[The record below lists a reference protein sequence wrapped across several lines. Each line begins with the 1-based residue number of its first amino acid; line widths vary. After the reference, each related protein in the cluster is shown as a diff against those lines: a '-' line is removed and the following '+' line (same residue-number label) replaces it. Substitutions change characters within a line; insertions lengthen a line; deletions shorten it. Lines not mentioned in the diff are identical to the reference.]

1 MLSLI
6 QEKDQENI
14 MNPENQEKPE
24 NKENQIQI
32 KKNREIREEVEEEIK
47 RLCM

>member
-6 QEKDQENI
+6 QEKVQENI
-14 MNPENQEKPE
+14 MNPENQENPE
-24 NKENQIQI
+24 NKKNQIQI
-32 KKNREIREEVEEEIK
+32 KKNQEIREVVEEEIK